1 MTEQNFPSYDEAV
14 NILKTRDKKL
24 RWLIEQIGPLSHVDQ
39 KDDYL
44 FLTEQIVGQMLS
56 IRVADVMIERLEDLC
71 GGAITPDTICSL
83 SADVLKNTGISLR
96 KAECIRQI
104 ACMVNDGSLDFR
116 KLKTL
121 SDEEIVKSLTA
132 IKGIGNWTTKMYLYK
147 INRPDVLPYED
158 ATFLAAYKWLYRTKD
173 IRKDAVM
180 RRCRKWVPYSSVA
193 AMYLYAAFERNLTM
207 METPTLKELEHFKE

>member
-1 MTEQNFPSYDEAV
+1 MLRKNKNEMTEQNFPSYDEAV
-14 NILKTRDKKL
+14 NSLKTRDKKL
-24 RWLIEQIGPLSHVDQ
+24 CWLIEQIGLLSHVDL

-56 IRVADVMIERLEDLC
+56 IRVADVMIERLAELC
-71 GGAITPDTICSL
+71 GGAITPETICLL
-83 SADVLKNTGISLR
+83 SADALKNTGISLR

-104 ACMVNDGSLDFR
+104 ACMVNDGSLDFK

-132 IKGIGNWTTKMYLYK
+132 IKGIGNWTAKMYLYK

-173 IRKDAVM
+173 VRKDAVIS
-180 RRCRKWVPYSSVA
+180 RCRKWAPYSSVA
-193 AMYLYAAFERNLTM
+193 AMYLYAAFERNLTV
-207 METPTLKELEHFKE
+207 MEPQI